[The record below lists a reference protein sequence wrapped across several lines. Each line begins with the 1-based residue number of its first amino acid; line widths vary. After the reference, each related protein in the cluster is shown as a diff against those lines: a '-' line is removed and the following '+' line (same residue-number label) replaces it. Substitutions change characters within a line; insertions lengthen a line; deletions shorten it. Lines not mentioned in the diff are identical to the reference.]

1 MNNYRK
7 YTFPYYDDA
16 SSYGPDDSNAYWT
29 NQYPYF
35 QSNHNIPFDNEM
47 EYNSRLDSS
56 QLSMGNKQME
66 LKDYGPRPLVVN
78 IDKAT
83 KQNNTFRTAL
93 WTGSHFQVT
102 LMSINIGDDIGLEIH
117 PDTDQF
123 IRIED
128 GQGIVKMGRNK
139 ENLNFEANAY
149 DDFAI
154 MIPAGFW
161 HNIINTGNKP
171 LKVYAIY
178 APPEHPYGV
187 VHMTKSDAEAAE
199 NNQQ

>member
-7 YTFPYYDDA
+7 YPYPYYEDT
-16 SSYGPDDSNAYWT
+16 SSYGSDDDNAYWT
-29 NQYPYF
+29 NEYPYF
-35 QSNHNIPFDNEM
+35 QYNRHIPFDDEM
-47 EYNSRLDSS
+47 EYDSRLDSS
-56 QLSMGNKQME
+56 QSGMNNKQML
-66 LKDYGPRPLVVN
+66 LKDYGPRPLVIN

-102 LMSINIGDDIGLEIH
+102 LMSINVGDDIGLEIH

-128 GQGIVKMGRNK
+128 GEGIVRMGRNK
-139 ENLNFEANAY
+139 DNLNFEANAY
-149 DDFAI
+149 DGFAI

-178 APPEHPYGV
+178 APPQHPHGV
-187 VHMTKSDAEAAE
+187 IHTTKSDAEAAE
-199 NNQQ
+199 NSKQ

>member
-1 MNNYRK
+1 MFNR
-7 YTFPYYDDA
+7 
-16 SSYGPDDSNAYWT
+16 
-29 NQYPYF
+29 
-35 QSNHNIPFDNEM
+35 HIPFDDEM

-56 QLSMGNKQME
+56 QLGINNKQMI

-102 LMSINIGDDIGLEIH
+102 LMSINVGDDIGLEIH

-139 ENLNFEANAY
+139 DNLNFEANAY

-178 APPEHPYGV
+178 APPEHPHGV
-187 VHMTKSDAEAAE
+187 VHTTKSDSEAAE
-199 NNQQ
+199 NNHQ

>member
-7 YTFPYYDDA
+7 HPGSYYGDT
-16 SSYGPDDSNAYWT
+16 SSYGPDSSNAYWN

-35 QSNHNIPFDNEM
+35 WHNHNIPFDDKM

-56 QLSMGNKQME
+56 QLSMGNKQML
-66 LKDYGPRPLVVN
+66 LKDYGPRPLIVN

-83 KQNNTFRTAL
+83 RQNNTFRTAL

-102 LMSINIGDDIGLEIH
+102 LMSINVGDDIGLEIH

-128 GQGIVKMGRNK
+128 GQGIVKMGRSK

-178 APPEHPYGV
+178 APPEHPHSI
-187 VHMTKSDAEAAE
+187 VHATKSDAEAAE